1 MAERKRAREL
11 GVIIGSLTPGQLN
24 SITDVPGVEVGH
36 LSLCYGE
43 GKLIPGTGP
52 VRTGVTVIKPHP
64 GNLFLHKVPA
74 AVHVIN
80 GFGKTIGLVQ
90 IVELGVIETPIV
102 LVSTLSVGL
111 AADGLIEYMLCQ
123 NPDIGVTT
131 GSINPVVGECNDSFL
146 NDLQGRH
153 VKQEHVIAALSS
165 TSSGP
170 VEEGSV
176 GAGVGMSAFGYKGGI
191 GTSSRIVGDYT
202 IGVLVL
208 VNCGRKE
215 ELMIA
220 GSPVG
225 AALSKIPTTV
235 DNDGSIMI
243 IIATDSPLSSRQLGR
258 LAKRATHGL
267 ARTGANS
274 AHGSGDIVIAFST
287 AEHIPHYALNPTIK
301 LTELHESSPDI
312 SRLFCGVAEA
322 TEEAIV
328 NALFTAQGVIGRDG
342 NQRLGLP
349 IRETLAIIASRNKEE
364 DYKCK

>member
-1 MAERKRAREL
+1 M
-11 GVIIGSLTPGQLN
+11 GVTIGTLTPGQMN

-36 LSLCYGE
+36 LSLICGE
-43 GKLIPGTGP
+43 GKLVPGKGP

-64 GNLFLHKVPA
+64 GNLFLNKVPA

-80 GFGKTIGLVQ
+80 GVGKTIGLVQ
-90 IVELGVIETPIV
+90 IAELGVIETPIV
-102 LVSTLSVGL
+102 LTNTLSAGL
-111 AADGLIEYMLCQ
+111 AADGLIEYMLNQ

-131 GSINPVVGECNDSFL
+131 GSVNPVVGECNDSFL
-146 NDLQGRH
+146 NDLRGRH
-153 VKQEHVIAALSS
+153 VRQEHVLAALAQ

-191 GTSSRIVGDYT
+191 GTSSRIVSGYT

-215 ELMIA
+215 ELTIA

-225 AALSKIPTTV
+225 SLLSKRTATM
-235 DNDGSIMI
+235 DNYGSIMI
-243 IIATDSPLSSRQLGR
+243 IVATDAPLSARQLGR

-274 AHGSGDIVIAFST
+274 SHGSGDIVIAFST
-287 AEHIPHYALNPTIK
+287 AEPIPHYSASSTLR
-301 LTELHESSPDI
+301 LTRLHESGPDI

-328 NALFTAQGVIGRDG
+328 NGLFTAQTVIGRDG
-342 NQRLGLP
+342 NRRVGLP
-349 IRETLAIIASRNKEE
+349 ISETLALITIKT
-364 DYKCK
+364 

>member
-1 MAERKRAREL
+1 MEERRRAREL
-11 GVIIGSLTPGQLN
+11 GVTIGLLTPGQLN

-36 LSLCYGE
+36 LSLVRGE
-43 GKLIPGTGP
+43 GKLVPGTGP

-64 GNLFLHKVPA
+64 GNLFLDKVPA

-102 LVSTLSVGL
+102 LTNTLCAGL
-111 AADGLIEYMLCQ
+111 AADGLIEYMLRR

-131 GSINPVVGECNDSFL
+131 GSVNPVVGECNDSFL

-153 VKQEHVIAALSS
+153 VKQEHVLDALAK

-170 VEEGSV
+170 VEEGSI

-191 GTSSRIVGDYT
+191 GTSSRRVDDYT
-202 IGVLVL
+202 IGALVL

-215 ELMIA
+215 ELIIA
-220 GSPVG
+220 GFPVG
-225 AALSKIPTTV
+225 AALPKTNTETN
-235 DNDGSIMI
+235 NDGSIMI
-243 IIATDSPLSSRQLGR
+243 VIATDAPLSARQLGR

-274 AHGSGDIVIAFST
+274 SHGSGDIVITFST
-287 AEHIPHYALNPTIK
+287 ATYIPHYSASSTMT
-301 LTELHESSPDI
+301 LTGLHESSKEL

-328 NALFTAQGVIGRDG
+328 NALFTAQTVVGRDG

-349 IRETLAIIASRNKEE
+349 IRETLAIIKEG
-364 DYKCK
+364 